1 MKLLFDNISFEINK
15 KKILDSIH
23 YSTESSGIVGIVG
36 PSGAGKTTLLR
47 LLSGLLAPSSGQ
59 ILLDDLILS
68 RVSINKR
75 PISYMQQT
83 FPLYDQLNLF
93 DNILISSSKNTSSD
107 KDKTEYYLREVHLN
121 EDIWKRKPKS
131 LSGGE
136 KQRVAFIKAIMKPA
150 DIFLMDEP
158 FSNLDKHLKSKA
170 SSLFVDFVKTNKK
183 LCFYVSHDESE
194 IILNS
199 DKIIYLDN
207 GRIIQESDSDNLFS
221 NPINSSVA
229 SFGNEL
235 GLQIIDINKLSQF
248 FSCDFHK
255 SIVKIGWM
263 PTKSTLT
270 SNNSSKRTK
279 TISFPVKVEKIIER
293 PEMCLIALKF
303 LVNDSHIVLWHQE
316 QKDKDELEI
325 RIGSDIWLTVQIN
338 DIFQLDNKN
347 LIIK

>member
-1 MKLLFDNISFEINK
+1 MKINIQGINYIIDNHLILEEFSFNAS
-15 KKILDSIH
+15 L
-23 YSTESSGIVGIVG
+23 SGIVGVVG
-36 PSGAGKTTLLR
+36 PSGSGKTTLLR
-47 LLSGLLAPSSGQ
+47 IISGLLNPSKGQ
-59 ILLDDLILS
+59 IIFNDKNISKLS
-68 RVSINKR
+68 VAQR
-75 PISYMQQT
+75 PISFMQQT
-83 FPLYDQLNLF
+83 FPLYEQLSLYE
-93 DNILISSSKNTSSD
+93 NILISFDNKTSSA
-107 KDKTEYYLREVHLN
+107 KEIAEYYLRELQLK

-158 FSNLDKHLKSKA
+158 FSNLDKYLKSKA

-235 GLQIIDINKLSQF
+235 GLQIVDINNLKQDV
-248 FSCDFHK
+248 SCDFHK
-255 SIVKIGWM
+255 STIKIGWL
-263 PTKSTLT
+263 PTKSTLIT
-270 SNNSSKRTK
+270 NKSSKDTNK
-279 TISFPVKVEKIIER
+279 ISFPVKVDRIKRRSEKYFV
-293 PEMCLIALKF
+293 ALKF
-303 LVNDSHIVLWHQE
+303 IANDSTITLWHQE
-316 QKDKDELEI
+316 HKTKEEFKI
-325 RIGSDIWLTVQIN
+325 GIGSEIWLSVQTN
-338 DIFQLDNKN
+338 DIFQLDNNN